1 MGLRGVFLDRD
12 GVINIDHGY
21 VYRIEDFTL
30 IDGVLQA
37 CRAWKEHGF
46 ALVIVSNQSGIAR
59 GFFAPADLAR
69 LNEHIKTLFDK
80 AGAPLS
86 GIYCCPHL
94 KDAPVAAYN
103 VVCHCRKPEPGL
115 FLQAAQELAID
126 LTTSIAFGDKN
137 RDLEAAHR
145 AGVPTRILLGKDGLV
160 EPTITPDATGTARN
174 LLLATERLLA
184 GTL

>member
-21 VYRIEDFTL
+21 VYRIDDFTL

-37 CRAWKEHGF
+37 CRAWKKRGF

-59 GFFAPADLAR
+59 GFFTPADLTR
-69 LNEHIKTLFDK
+69 LNEHLKTLFDK

-86 GIYCCPHL
+86 GIYYCPHL
-94 KDAPVAAYN
+94 KGAPVAAYN
-103 VVCHCRKPEPGL
+103 VACHCRKPEPGL

-126 LTTSIAFGDKN
+126 LTESIAFGDKN
-137 RDLEAAHR
+137 RDLEAARR
-145 AGVPTRILLGKDGLV
+145 AGVPTRILLGKDGLI
-160 EPTITPDATGTARN
+160 EPAVTPDATGTACN
-174 LLLATERLLA
+174 LLQATERLLA
-184 GTL
+184 GAL